1 MPPSDLWREVRAK
14 AEILAGGLGRSD
26 VLVFRSLL
34 MGRLGLMMMMM
45 MMMMMIDSKSKRPG
59 KEVERRQ

>member
-45 MMMMMIDSKSKRPG
+45 MMMMIASKSKRPG